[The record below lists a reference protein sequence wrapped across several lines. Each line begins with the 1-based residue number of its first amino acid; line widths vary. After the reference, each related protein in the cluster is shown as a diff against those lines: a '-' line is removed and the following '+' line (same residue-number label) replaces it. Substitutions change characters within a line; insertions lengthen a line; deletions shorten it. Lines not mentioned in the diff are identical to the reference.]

1 MLVHDHGCDAI
12 NSLLQAEGG
21 VLEVELVGGELIF
34 GPSADGEHVPVV
46 GEAGMCL
53 NVDLLELRLSY
64 DSLVVVLAET
74 EPLRIT
80 LLTLINDHPK
90 DAVLVQLKL
99 KLQSRRQVEG
109 LAVTRCVLL
118 L

>member
-12 NSLLQAEGG
+12 YTLLKAERG
-21 VLEVELVGGELIF
+21 VLEVELVGSELIL
-34 GPSADGEHVPVV
+34 GPCANGEHILVI
-46 GEAGMCL
+46 GEAGMRL

-80 LLTLINDHPK
+80 LLTLINDHPE
-90 DAVLVQLKL
+90 DAVLVEHELKF
-99 KLQSRRQVEG
+99 
-109 LAVTRCVLL
+109 
-118 L
+118 